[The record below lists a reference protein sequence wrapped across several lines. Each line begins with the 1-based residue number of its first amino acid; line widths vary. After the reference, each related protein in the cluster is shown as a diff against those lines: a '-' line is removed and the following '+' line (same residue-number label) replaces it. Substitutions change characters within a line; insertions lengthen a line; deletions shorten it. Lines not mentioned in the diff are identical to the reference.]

1 MAANESVNSQP
12 KEVETIV
19 NRWLVDYYVSLALEL
34 FEKELY
40 ADFSEV
46 RTVIDSKW
54 QTAAHF

>member
-1 MAANESVNSQP
+1 MNMAANESVNSQP

-46 RTVIDSKW
+46 RTVIDSK
-54 QTAAHF
+54 